1 MRVWSAGDS
10 CLCFQGVFCILHGET
25 LLNLVRFLKI
35 HDVLLCIN
43 ARMRCV
49 MTLSNTQ
56 SVLPTINQAVK
67 INVEIMKTIIAIT
80 ILLAEILRT
89 LGDPLKD
96 CS

>member
-1 MRVWSAGDS
+1 
-10 CLCFQGVFCILHGET
+10 
-25 LLNLVRFLKI
+25 
-35 HDVLLCIN
+35 
-43 ARMRCV
+43 MRCV